1 MKTYYFILTV
11 LLLVAIGLFNG
22 CDYSREKKVE
32 NAKENLQQANSELKA
47 AQAEY
52 DKEWLQFQKDAE
64 FKIRTNENRIDEFK
78 AEIQTARGKFKAK
91 YEKEV
96 ARLEG
101 KNIELKKKISEYKYD
116 GKDDWEE
123 FKRGINHDLDVV
135 GMALN
140 DFFSKKD

>member
-1 MKTYYFILTV
+1 MKTHYFILSALMIIAAS
-11 LLLVAIGLFNG
+11 LLTG

-32 NAKENLQQANSELKA
+32 DAKENAQQANYELKE

-52 DKEWLQFQKDAE
+52 EKEWQQFQKDAE
-64 FKIRTNENRIDEFK
+64 FKIRSNENRINEFK
-78 AEIQTARGKFKAK
+78 TEIQTARGKFKAK

-96 ARLEG
+96 VRLEER
-101 KNIELKKKISEYKYD
+101 NIELKKKISEYKYD
-116 GKDDWEE
+116 GKEDWEE

-135 GMALN
+135 GTALN

>member
-1 MKTYYFILTV
+1 MKTHYFILAALMIIAASALT
-11 LLLVAIGLFNG
+11 G

-32 NAKENLQQANSELKA
+32 DARENAQQANSDLKA

-52 DKEWLQFQKDAE
+52 DKEWQQFQKDAE
-64 FKIRTNENRIDEFK
+64 FRIRINENRINEFK
-78 AEIQTARGKFKAK
+78 SEIQTAKGKFKTK

-96 ARLEG
+96 VRLEER
-101 KNIELKKKISEYKYD
+101 NIELKKKISEYKYE
-116 GKDDWEE
+116 GKEDWEE

-135 GMALN
+135 GTALN